1 MLQIVLVSGDNKKSS
16 RRSDGDYIRR
26 AGRRYDSGC
35 LVYGDRVSSTQRID
49 FHEIQD
55 FFLSFIPKDGH
66 ILDFGCG
73 AGRDTKCFLDRG
85 FSVEA
90 IDGSEE
96 MCKAAS
102 EYTGIA
108 VKHMMFEDLDDTEKY
123 DGIWACASILHVPS
137 LQLPDVI
144 VKMAAALKPDG
155 IIYISFKYGDFEGER
170 NGRYF
175 TDQTEG
181 SLKSIIDLVNRKMR
195 DHRLET
201 KRVWITEDVREDRNK
216 KWLNVLLERFNCS
229 TSCGANKK

>member
-1 MLQIVLVSGDNKKSS
+1 MNETI
-16 RRSDGDYIRR
+16 DYYEKN
-26 AGRRYDSGC
+26 ANDF
-35 LVYGDRVSSTQRID
+35 VSSTQRID

-55 FFLSFIPKDGH
+55 YFLSFIPKDGH

-73 AGRDTKCFLDRG
+73 AGRDTKYFLDRG

-96 MCKAAS
+96 MCKVAS
-102 EYTGIA
+102 AYAGIK
-108 VKHMMFEDLDDTEKY
+108 VRHMMFEDLDEKGRY

-137 LQLPDVI
+137 LQLPGI
-144 VKMAAALKPDG
+144 IIKMAAALKPDG
-155 IIYISFKYGDFEGER
+155 VMYISFKYGSFEGER
-170 NGRYF
+170 NGRFF
-175 TDQTEG
+175 TDQTEE
-181 SLKSIIDLVNRKMR
+181 SLKSIFDLVNRKMR

>member
-1 MLQIVLVSGDNKKSS
+1 M
-16 RRSDGDYIRR
+16 
-26 AGRRYDSGC
+26 
-35 LVYGDRVSSTQRID
+35 D
-49 FHEIQD
+49 FHEIHD
-55 FFLSFIPKDGH
+55 YFLSFIPKDGH

-73 AGRDTKCFLDRG
+73 PGRDTRYFLDKG
-85 FSVEA
+85 YDVEA
-90 IDGSEE
+90 ADGSEE

-102 EYTGIA
+102 EYTGID
-108 VKHMMFEDLDDTEKY
+108 VKHMMFENLDDTEKY
-123 DGIWACASILHVPS
+123 DGIWASASILHVPS

-175 TDQTEG
+175 TDQTER